1 MLPGHVPQRHDASG
15 IHGQAVA
22 EHGAVA
28 SQGSRGGGPEE
39 RLGREGDDQ
48 EARRVGAAHASG
60 RHHAQA
66 RQPEGTTPEAG
77 EALVPEPQRHCQE
90 AEQVRGE
97 VQARL

>member
-22 EHGAVA
+22 EHGTVA

-39 RLGREGDDQ
+39 SLGREGENQ
-48 EARRVGAAHASG
+48 EARRVGADHGSG
-60 RHHAQA
+60 RPHAQA

-77 EALVPEPQRHCQE
+77 EALVPEPQRHRQE
-90 AEQVRGE
+90 AAQVRVE
-97 VQARL
+97 M